1 MQTQQERSKVKQ
13 AKNIDKKTL
22 FAVKTEKV
30 EMTLNTDSELAQGML
45 IQRLTEL
52 YEDPIEA
59 SVRETISNGID
70 AVSVAHSG
78 KRPEV
83 KVYTPSNLNPVL
95 VIKDNG
101 IGMTY
106 KDLVE
111 VYAKYGASTKADDLN
126 QIGAYGLGAKAPL
139 SYGNE
144 FTVTSIKDNFK
155 TTILVAREEMT
166 NYIKV
171 VDSAETSE
179 PSGTTVSI
187 PLNNSDVERFKENVE
202 RYKQTPLDKDID
214 LYINDE
220 LVNADQYKLL
230 SDNVLIYN
238 GAEKVTGRVWLDKEN
253 IVQLLSNVSVSNLK
267 ESLKYVIGGWKYDSP
282 SIRNSFYASNYGI
295 VVELKAGIVG
305 FNSSRDAIL
314 SNDRYKDL
322 EDLMVEYIS
331 SDDFIN
337 DVTEV
342 VNSLELEEFKELVSK
357 LISKNRNMIKVE
369 DGKIIID
376 NTGSS
381 RSYYNSPV
389 KRNFSLENFVHNET
403 GFNFNYI
410 IENIPEDDGKTVI
423 FRELKSRHYESVSN
437 YMMDNGDSYSN
448 NSFTEANISK
458 INSCVDEVFNNL
470 QPSHKLGSLMIYLS
484 TVVYDSQENDGM
496 ALTFVTDMEDKD
508 EIKRIKSAR
517 KAIVRMSVN
526 DETDTK
532 YSSVVVYTDHK
543 KETMEKMLEEL
554 GIEDNIPV
562 KIETAETIL
571 EDVKEFRAKTRA
583 RSGSTSR
590 KQKDLRTSLIKLD
603 FENGTSNTEEVKNLN
618 KNKKNLVV
626 VIKQYSYI
634 DYNHNKQI
642 LSWFCNENELKE
654 EEVDMYVSRG
664 TLTAVDVAILNDA
677 TDYVFR
683 DPRSDKAGMSKAYYE
698 TIHDNVAG
706 LNTFTNSEEVGEEE
720 AFVFLIAELASSS
733 TEAIA
738 HSLHREFREAYRL
751 SGLSETAMP
760 TFPGNRIKEIA
771 KYDEHTLKST
781 RRYGRIDSTA
791 LEHLVNQ
798 LSDEKLELAQ
808 NVSELLGNNT
818 VIKNSEG
825 KYALRYTDGVKKY
838 YYASIKEVYDNNESV
853 TKQKAKLMKVTNE
866 IYLEFIK
873 EVVLGLEKMNFKK

>member
-1 MQTQQERSKVKQ
+1 MQTQQERSKVRQ
-13 AKNIDKKTL
+13 AKNIDKETL

-59 SVRETISNGID
+59 SVRETISNAID

-83 KVYTPSNLNPVL
+83 KIYTPSGLNPVL

-101 IGMTY
+101 VGMTY
-106 KDLVE
+106 NDLVE

-187 PLNNSDVERFKENVE
+187 PLNNSDVDRFKENVE

-220 LVNADQYKLL
+220 LVNAHQYKLL

-253 IVQLLSNVSVSNLK
+253 IVQLLSSVSIERLK
-267 ESLKYVIGGWKYDSP
+267 NSLKYVIGGWKYNSP
-282 SIRNSFYASNYGI
+282 NTRNHYYSSNYGI

-314 SNDRYKDL
+314 HNDRYEDL
-322 EDLMVEYIS
+322 EELMVNYIS
-331 SDDFIN
+331 SDDFVT

-342 VNSLELEEFKELVSK
+342 VNSLELDEFKDIVSK
-357 LISKNRNMIKVE
+357 LISQNRNMIKVE
-369 DGKIIID
+369 NGKITID
-376 NTGSS
+376 NSASTRG
-381 RSYYNSPV
+381 YYNTPV
-389 KRNFSLENFVHNET
+389 KRSFTLENFVHNET

-410 IENIPEDDGKTVI
+410 IKNVPEDDGKTVI
-423 FRELKSRHYESVSN
+423 FQELKSRYYESVSN
-437 YMMDNGDSYSN
+437 YMLDNEYSYSS
-448 NSFTEANISK
+448 NSFNETNISK
-458 INSCVDEVFNNL
+458 INECVDEVFNGHE
-470 QPSHKLGSLMIYLS
+470 PSHKLGSLMIYLS
-484 TVVYDSQENDGM
+484 TVVYNSDENDGM
-496 ALTFVTDMEDKD
+496 ALTFVTDLEDED
-508 EIKRIKSAR
+508 EIRRIKSAR

-526 DETDTK
+526 DKTDTK
-532 YSSVVVYTDHK
+532 YSSIVIYTNHK

-554 GIEDNIPV
+554 GIEDTIPV
-562 KIETAETIL
+562 KIETAETTL
-571 EDVKEFRAKTRA
+571 EDVKKFRAKNRTTK
-583 RSGSTSR
+583 SK
-590 KQKDLRTSLIKLD
+590 KQENLRTSLVKLN
-603 FENGTSNTEEVKNLN
+603 FENETSNTEEVKNFD
-618 KNKKNLVV
+618 KTKKNLVV
-626 VIKQYSYI
+626 VIKQHSYV
-634 DYNHNKQI
+634 DFSHNKQI

-683 DPRSDKAGMSKAYYE
+683 DPRSDKVGKSKAYYE

-706 LNTFTNSEEVGEEE
+706 LNTFTNSEEVDEEE
-720 AFVFLIAELASSS
+720 TFVRLIAGLASAS
-733 TEAIA
+733 TETVA
-738 HSLHREFREAYRL
+738 HSLRREFREAYKL

-760 TFPGNRIKEIA
+760 TFPGDRIKEIA
-771 KYDEHTLKST
+771 KYDEHTFKST
-781 RRYGRIDSTA
+781 RGYGRWGIDNTA
-791 LEHLVNQ
+791 LEHLVSQ

-808 NVSELLGNNT
+808 NVAELLGNKT
-818 VIKNSEG
+818 IIKDSEG
-825 KYALRYTDGVKKY
+825 KCTLRYTDGVKKY
-838 YYASIKEVYDNNESV
+838 YYASTKEMYDNNQSI

-873 EVVLGLEKMNFKK
+873 EVVLGLDKMNFKK

>member
-1 MQTQQERSKVKQ
+1 MQTQQERSKVRQ
-13 AKNIDKKTL
+13 AKNIDKETL

-83 KVYTPSNLNPVL
+83 KVYTPSGLNPVL

-106 KDLVE
+106 NDLVE

-187 PLNNSDVERFKENVE
+187 PLNHSDVERFKENVE

-238 GAEKVTGRVWLDKEN
+238 SAEKVTGRVWLDKEN
-253 IVQLLSNVSVSNLK
+253 IVQLLSNVSVSSLK
-267 ESLKYVIGGWKYDSP
+267 ESLKYVIGGWKYNSP

-331 SDDFIN
+331 SDDFIT

-357 LISKNRNMIKVE
+357 LIRKNRNIIKVE

-376 NTGSS
+376 NTGS
-381 RSYYNSPV
+381 RGYYNSPV

-423 FRELKSRHYESVSN
+423 FQELRSRYYESVSN
-437 YMMDNGDSYSN
+437 YMMDNDDP
-448 NSFTEANISK
+448 NSFTAANISK
-458 INSCVDEVFNNL
+458 INSCVDEVFNSL
-470 QPSHKLGSLMIYLS
+470 EPSHKLGSLMIYLS

-532 YSSVVVYTDHK
+532 YSSIVVYTNHK
-543 KETMEKMLEEL
+543 KETMEKMLEKL

-571 EDVKEFRAKTRA
+571 EDVKKFRAKNRTNK
-583 RSGSTSR
+583 SK
-590 KQKDLRTSLIKLD
+590 KQENLRTSLVKLD
-603 FENGTSNTEEVKNLN
+603 FKERTSNTEEVNSFDKS
-618 KNKKNLVV
+618 KKNLVV
-626 VIKQYSYI
+626 VVKQHSYV
-634 DYNHNKQI
+634 DFDHNKQI
-642 LSWFCNENELKE
+642 LSWFCNENQLKE

-683 DPRSDKAGMSKAYYE
+683 DPRSDKAGLSKAYYE

-706 LNTFTNSEEVGEEE
+706 LHTFTNSEEIDEEE
-720 AFVFLIAELASSS
+720 SFVRLIAGLASTS
-733 TEAIA
+733 TETVA
-738 HSLHREFREAYRL
+738 HSLHREFHEAYRL

-760 TFPGNRIKEIA
+760 TFPGDRIKEIA
-771 KYDEHTLKST
+771 KYDEHTT
-781 RRYGRIDSTA
+781 RGYGHWNLDSTA
-791 LEHLVNQ
+791 LNHLVNQ

-808 NVSELLGNNT
+808 NVAELLGNNT
-818 VIKNSEG
+818 IIKNSEG
-825 KYALRYTDGVKKY
+825 KYGLRYTDGVKKY
-838 YYASIKEVYDNNESV
+838 YYASTKEMYDNNQII

-866 IYLEFIK
+866 IYLEFVK
-873 EVVLGLEKMNFKK
+873 EIVLGLDKMNFKK

>member
-1 MQTQQERSKVKQ
+1 MQTQQERSKVRQ
-13 AKNIDKKTL
+13 AKNIDKETL

-106 KDLVE
+106 NDLVE

-253 IVQLLSNVSVSNLK
+253 IVQLLSNVSVSSLK

-331 SDDFIN
+331 SDDFIT

-342 VNSLELEEFKELVSK
+342 VNSLKLEEFKELVSK

-381 RSYYNSPV
+381 RGYYNSPV

-423 FRELKSRHYESVSN
+423 FQELKSRHYESVSN
-437 YMMDNGDSYSN
+437 YMMDNDDSYSN
-448 NSFTEANISK
+448 NSFAEANISK
-458 INSCVDEVFNNL
+458 INSCVDEVFNGL
-470 QPSHKLGSLMIYLS
+470 EPSHKLGSLMIYLS
-484 TVVYDSQENDGM
+484 TVVYDSKENDGM

-571 EDVKEFRAKTRA
+571 EDVKKFRAKNRTTK
-583 RSGSTSR
+583 SK
-590 KQKDLRTSLIKLD
+590 KQENLRTSLVKLD
-603 FENGTSNTEEVKNLN
+603 FKERTSKTEEVNNFDKS
-618 KNKKNLVV
+618 KKNLVV
-626 VIKQYSYI
+626 VIKQHSYV
-634 DYNHNKQI
+634 DFDHYKQI

-683 DPRSDKAGMSKAYYE
+683 DPRSDKVGMSKAYYE

-706 LNTFTNSEEVGEEE
+706 LNTFTNSAEVNEEE
-720 AFVFLIAELASSS
+720 TFVRLIAGLASAS
-733 TEAIA
+733 TETVA
-738 HSLHREFREAYRL
+738 HSLRREFRDAYKL

-760 TFPGNRIKEIA
+760 TFPGERLKELA
-771 KYDEHTLKST
+771 KYDEHTFKST
-781 RRYGRIDSTA
+781 SRYARWNLDSTA
-791 LEHLVNQ
+791 LNHLVNQ

-808 NVSELLGNNT
+808 NVSELLGNKIIT
-818 VIKNSEG
+818 KNSEG
-825 KYALRYTDGVKKY
+825 KYGIRYSDGVKKY
-838 YYASIKEVYDNNESV
+838 YYTSTKEMYDNNESI

-873 EVVLGLEKMNFKK
+873 EVVLGLDKMNFKK